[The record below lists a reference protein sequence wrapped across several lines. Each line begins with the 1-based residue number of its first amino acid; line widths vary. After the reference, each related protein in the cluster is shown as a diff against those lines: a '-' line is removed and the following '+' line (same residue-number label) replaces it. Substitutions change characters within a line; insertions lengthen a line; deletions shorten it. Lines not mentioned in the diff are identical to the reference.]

1 MWRNYHTTEEDLE
14 PKWIY
19 FENPVNM
26 FTWDLTKYPTAY
38 YVEIY
43 EFDDSATI
51 NKSFEHTNT
60 YATNFKYSTSAE
72 SKDILKVGYEWGG
85 TMTEE
90 KKEAITVSYEEENDI
105 LGSFWVHYETPFI
118 KGVESDK
125 ADMRV
130 YTTVSV
136 DVMIMPEYILN

>member
-1 MWRNYHTTEEDLE
+1 
-14 PKWIY
+14 
-19 FENPVNM
+19 
-26 FTWDLTKYPTAY
+26 
-38 YVEIY
+38 
-43 EFDDSATI
+43 
-51 NKSFEHTNT
+51 
-60 YATNFKYSTSAE
+60 
-72 SKDILKVGYEWGG
+72 
-85 TMTEE
+85 MTEE